1 MSSEEKRLYRLHPSM
16 SRNRPITFLI
26 LLAILIF
33 GIASPLIWK
42 ELSYQDDW
50 ILLIAAVIISLLGY
64 GIWWLTTQA
73 VALVIT
79 NQRTTLR
86 RGLLS
91 KHIIEVYHSNV
102 RNVQVRQGLWDR
114 LFNVGHLSIASAGSQ
129 GYEIDIQGIPKPY
142 DVRKTIDEF
151 RHASR
156 QGDGDDD

>member
-16 SRNRPITFLI
+16 FRNRPITFLI

-42 ELSYQDDW
+42 ELSYRDDW
-50 ILLIAAVIISLLGY
+50 GLLIAAVVISLLGY